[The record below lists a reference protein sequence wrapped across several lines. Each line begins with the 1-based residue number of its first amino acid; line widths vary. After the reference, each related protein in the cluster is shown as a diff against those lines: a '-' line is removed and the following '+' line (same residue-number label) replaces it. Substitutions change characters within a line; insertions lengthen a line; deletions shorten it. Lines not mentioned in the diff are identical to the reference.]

1 MMATTNHHSLLLGVC
16 CCCFLLIGRV
26 IADDVPQVL
35 DISVSDLGASIDR
48 VQEAITTQGVFTLT
62 GLPTPLTTAYHTL
75 AYNLPRCGTEKDGR
89 TERLGDGT
97 LRTTYAQKS
106 MHASP
111 RFLQSSGCPSG
122 VTDAVNYIRSE
133 LDHLGVE
140 VARALDKVLTFDS
153 HTVSLGGGDVGSV
166 EDIITQGEN
175 SHLDHIHVYTKDLS
189 DPEDIVVQ
197 WEEKEAQQ
205 QQQQEEEDGH
215 TNGVYDDTLTLHT
228 DQGVFLLL
236 ILPPGDSNF
245 YYEDGTSSKQVP
257 LNIPSSAGGDGG
269 MRVVVLMGNTLKS
282 FIGTTPSVRPLPH
295 AVRMGVTSTPRLVF
309 GRMFLLPAAFKS
321 PIPALKS
328 MTFKQ
333 WTQAALIPRD
343 DDSEEIAFA
352 RRRLAGECKAGEIYC
367 WMQCMAN
374 TCSGVNEM
382 PVCWDTATNEL
393 CPTHDGLHHKTCGV
407 GCAVKPGSGGG
418 VNPVSPTPDPNAF
431 CTGSTAM
438 FMDGFNW
445 MRGPSTQCVI
455 LFTRSWVLDTAWK
468 FALGCIGVLFL
479 GMLVEGI
486 LWARRRYLGYIRNKW
501 AHAIIGALAFGISV
515 SIAYLAMLVVMTYS
529 CELFLCLC
537 AGLVIG
543 HFVFGNVR
551 QRIGESADPCCGDTT
566 VVSATAAAGGGGGA
580 VDPDG
585 CTRRCSSDCAGQR
598 LVLKD
603 NTTCEGCSS

>member
-16 CCCFLLIGRV
+16 CCCFLLGGRV
-26 IADDVPQVL
+26 IADDIPQVL

-62 GLPTPLTTAYHTL
+62 GLPTPLITAYQTL
-75 AYNLPRCGTEKDGR
+75 AYNLPRCGTGKDGR

-111 RFLQSSGCPSG
+111 RFLQSSGCPSV

-133 LDHLGVE
+133 LEYLGVE
-140 VARALDKVLTFDS
+140 VARALDKVLTFNSS
-153 HTVSLGGGDVGSV
+153 HTVSPSSGDVGSV

-197 WEEKEAQQ
+197 WEGKEAQQ
-205 QQQQEEEDGH
+205 QQVEEDGH

-257 LNIPSSAGGDGG
+257 LNIPSSAGGGDGG
-269 MRVVVLMGNTLKS
+269 MGVVVLMGNTLKS
-282 FIGTTPSVRPLPH
+282 FI
-295 AVRMGVTSTPRLVF
+295 
-309 GRMFLLPAAFKS
+309 
-321 PIPALKS
+321 
-328 MTFKQ
+328 
-333 WTQAALIPRD
+333 
-343 DDSEEIAFA
+343 
-352 RRRLAGECKAGEIYC
+352 AGECKAGEIYC

-393 CPTHDGLHHKTCGV
+393 F
-407 GCAVKPGSGGG
+407 KPAGGGG
-418 VNPVSPTPDPNAF
+418 VKPVSPTPDPNAF

-445 MRGPSTQCVI
+445 MRGTSTQCVI

-468 FALGCIGVLFL
+468 FALGCIGVLLL

-486 LWARRRYLGYIRNKW
+486 LWARRRYLRHIRNKW
-501 AHAIIGALAFGISV
+501 AHAIIGALTFGISV

-566 VVSATAAAGGGGGA
+566 VVSTTAGGGGGGA
-580 VDPDG
+580 VDPNG
-585 CTRRCSSDCAGQR
+585 CTRRCSSDRAGQR
-598 LVLKD
+598 LVSKD
-603 NTTCEGCSS
+603 NTTCEGFSS

>member
-1 MMATTNHHSLLLGVC
+1 
-16 CCCFLLIGRV
+16 
-26 IADDVPQVL
+26 
-35 DISVSDLGASIDR
+35 
-48 VQEAITTQGVFTLT
+48 
-62 GLPTPLTTAYHTL
+62 
-75 AYNLPRCGTEKDGR
+75 
-89 TERLGDGT
+89 
-97 LRTTYAQKS
+97 

-111 RFLQSSGCPSG
+111 RFLQSSGCPSV

-133 LDHLGVE
+133 LEYLGVE
-140 VARALDKVLTFDS
+140 VARALDKVLTFNSS
-153 HTVSLGGGDVGSV
+153 HTVSPSSGDVGSV

-197 WEEKEAQQ
+197 WEGKEAQQ
-205 QQQQEEEDGH
+205 QQVEEDGH

-257 LNIPSSAGGDGG
+257 LNIPSSAGGGDGG
-269 MRVVVLMGNTLKS
+269 MGVVVLMGNTLKS

-295 AVRMGVTSTPRLVF
+295 AVRMGVTSTPRL
-309 GRMFLLPAAFKS
+309 
-321 PIPALKS
+321 
-328 MTFKQ
+328 
-333 WTQAALIPRD
+333 AALIPRD

-393 CPTHDGLHHKTCGV
+393 F
-407 GCAVKPGSGGG
+407 KPAGGGG
-418 VNPVSPTPDPNAF
+418 VKPVSPTPDPNAF

-445 MRGPSTQCVI
+445 MRGTSTQCVI

-468 FALGCIGVLFL
+468 FALGCIGVLLL

-486 LWARRRYLGYIRNKW
+486 LWARRRYLRHIRNKW
-501 AHAIIGALAFGISV
+501 AHAIIGALTFGISV

-566 VVSATAAAGGGGGA
+566 VVSTTAGGGGGGGA
-580 VDPDG
+580 VDPNG
-585 CTRRCSSDCAGQR
+585 CTRRCSSDRAGQR
-598 LVLKD
+598 LVSKD
-603 NTTCEGCSS
+603 NTTCEGFSS